1 MNAAAAHVSL
11 SQIVRPLLLLAAFG
25 FLAGFGGYLVFGPP
39 NAAGLIGRAQPAA
52 SAATPASIVSAPA
65 SADDDAWNPP
75 RKT

>member
-1 MNAAAAHVSL
+1 MNAAATTHVSL
-11 SQIVRPLLLLAAFG
+11 AQIVRPLLLLAVFG

-52 SAATPASIVSAPA
+52 AAATPASTVAAPA
-65 SADDDAWNPP
+65 PADDEWNPP